1 MSPSMKKEHTMS
13 LISRGRR
20 MTLVAATLA
29 AFALT
34 ATACGAG
41 GSSTPTDAGATVQID
56 VGTGTPVSAS
66 SPLRVAVALP
76 GTNNS
81 YLQAQ
86 IDQVKSD
93 IAKIPG
99 AEVTIFDGKFDPT
112 TQFNALQTIVQ
123 SGKYNAILL
132 PSLDSNLNCKVA
144 TEQAP
149 QKNIIVVA
157 MTTALCGRTVNEGE
171 ELWAPG
177 TLSYVGGLD
186 TVDYWTD
193 YLEYVVAQNPGPQ
206 KVIVVKGPDNIGITI
221 NLDAAIKKVTAEHPE
236 FQVVAQANTDYSI
249 PQGNQK
255 TADMLQANSD
265 ATILFSAYVTLTQG
279 AVQAVQA
286 AGRTGQMK
294 IYDKGGSTYSIEQL
308 KAGTIEASAPEYPR
322 TTISSAL
329 QQVVDALDGKAPV
342 RFLKNSGAP
351 LPDNAE
357 PGTGFFVITKETAS
371 SFTPES

>member
-1 MSPSMKKEHTMS
+1 MSRTRKH
-13 LISRGRR
+13 R
-20 MTLVAATLA
+20 VAILA
-29 AFALT
+29 AALTTLALT
-34 ATACGAG
+34 ATACSSPG
-41 GSSTPTDAGATVQID
+41 GSPAPAGETVQID
-56 VGTGTPVSAS
+56 VGTSTPVSAS
-66 SPLRVAVALP
+66 TPLRVAVALP

-86 IDQVKSD
+86 IEQVKSD

-99 AEVTIFDGKFDPT
+99 AEVTIFDGKFDAT
-112 TQFNALQTIVQ
+112 TQYNSLQTIIQ

-149 QKNIIVVA
+149 AKNIVVVA
-157 MTTALCGRTVNEGE
+157 MTTALCGRTVNEGD

-177 TLSYVGGLD
+177 TLAFVGGVD
-186 TVDYWTD
+186 TVEYWTD
-193 YLEYVVAQNPGPQ
+193 YLEYVIAQNPGPQ
-206 KVIVVKGPDNIGITI
+206 KVIMLKGPDNIGITI
-221 NLDAAIKKVTAEHPE
+221 NLDAAIEKVTAAHPE
-236 FQVVAQANTDYSI
+236 FQIVAEANTDYSI

-255 TADMLQANSD
+255 AADMLQAHPD

-286 AGRTGQMK
+286 AGRTGEIK
-294 IYDKGGSTYSIEQL
+294 IYDKGSSKYSIEQL
-308 KAGTIEASAPEYPR
+308 EAGTILASAPEYPR
-322 TTISSAL
+322 TTITSAL
-329 QQVVDALDGKAPV
+329 QQVVDALDGKAPT

-351 LPDNAE
+351 LPADADAK
-357 PGTGFFVITKETAS
+357 TGFFVITKETAS

>member
-1 MSPSMKKEHTMS
+1 MSVT
-13 LISRGRR
+13 LRRARRGR
-20 MTLVAATLA
+20 VSVLA
-29 AFALT
+29 AALT
-34 ATACGAG
+34 VLALSVSACSSGTSTTPAG
-41 GSSTPTDAGATVQID
+41 ETVQID
-56 VGTGTPVSAS
+56 VGTDTPVSAAT
-66 SPLRVAVALP
+66 PLRVAVALP

-86 IDQVKSD
+86 IEQVKSD

-112 TQFNALQTIVQ
+112 TQFNSLQTIIE

-149 QKNIIVVA
+149 AKNIVVVA

-193 YLEYVVAQNPGPQ
+193 YLEYVIAKNPGPQ
-206 KVIVVKGPDNIGITI
+206 KVVVLKGPDNIGITI
-221 NLDAAIKKVTAEHPE
+221 NLDAAIEKVTAEHPE
-236 FQVVAQANTDYSI
+236 FEIVAQANTDYSI
-249 PQGNQK
+249 PQGNEK
-255 TADMLQANSD
+255 ATDMLQAHPD
-265 ATILFSAYVTLTQG
+265 ASIIFSAYVTLTQG

-286 AGRTGQMK
+286 AGRTGDIK
-294 IYDKGGSTYSIEQL
+294 IYDKGSSKYSIEQL
-308 KAGTIEASAPEYPR
+308 EAGTIEASAPEYPR

-329 QQVVDALDGKAPV
+329 QQVVDAFDGKAPV

-351 LPDNAE
+351 LPADAE
-357 PGTGFFVITKETAS
+357 EGTGFFVITKDTAS